1 MTIFWRCDRRHACA
15 LAASSTAASIVAWN
29 NGSVSHTVALADL
42 ERAAQPYGPTPF
54 LVYAGSSGSAR
65 VNHVVVESISS
76 SEDRAT
82 IRCRGFGRG
91 VAERVEASAPLSLL
105 WPAVRPG
112 DFSLIADGMGSV
124 DEDTLVIEITGAVL
138 HRPAPI
144 DGDSDGCST

>member
-1 MTIFWRCDRRHACA
+1 M
-15 LAASSTAASIVAWN
+15 
-29 NGSVSHTVALADL
+29 SHTVALADL
-42 ERAAQPYGPTPF
+42 EHTAQPYGSTPF

-76 SEDRAT
+76 RGDQAT
-82 IRCRGFGRG
+82 VRCRGFGRG

-105 WPAVRPG
+105 WPAMRPG

-124 DEDTLVIEITGAVL
+124 DERTLVIEITGAVL

-144 DGDSDGCST
+144 DDDAVCST